1 MKKIYLLS
9 FLFTLISCIK
19 EDVQLPKTNVSVLKE
34 INDHSPIYIFFKVE
48 EKDTIADLNKNNSIA
63 TTNWV
68 YNIDKRLT
76 LNLVIPEVIQMQ
88 KKKKNSSHKK
98 EDAIDVFSY
107 ADSIGNNLAFLPF
120 TGVEYKYDEKFSK
133 FFVKENAS
141 LYMDYLNL
149 GINFNKDNKI
159 TVDGNDIEREELV
172 AFIKDFADFTNA
184 GKTTIL
190 HLNFDKHLTYEQYIQ
205 NKILAWQI
213 TSDKIQIS
221 SYEFVYDLKKLPEC
235 GCKL

>member
-1 MKKIYLLS
+1 MKKIILLS
-9 FLFTLISCIK
+9 FLFTLISCKK

-34 INDHSPIYIFFKVE
+34 INDYSSIYIFFKVE
-48 EKDTIADLNKNNSIA
+48 EKDTIADLNRNNSIA

-76 LNLVIPEVIQMQ
+76 LDLVIPEIIQMQ

-120 TGVEYKYDEKFSK
+120 TGVEYKYDDKFSK
-133 FFVKENAS
+133 FFVKENAN

-159 TVDGNDIEREELV
+159 TVDGSEIEREDLI
-172 AFIKDFADFTNA
+172 AFVKDFADFTSN

-221 SYEFVYDLKKLPEC
+221 SYEFIYDLKKLPEC